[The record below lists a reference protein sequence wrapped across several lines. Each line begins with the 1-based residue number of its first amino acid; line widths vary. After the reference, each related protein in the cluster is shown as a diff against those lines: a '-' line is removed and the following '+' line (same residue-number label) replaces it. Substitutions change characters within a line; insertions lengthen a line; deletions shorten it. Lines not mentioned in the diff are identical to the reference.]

1 MQQEPGNMLLMAV
14 ILKDSYIPTGESLLH
29 EGQEHGT
36 WSQK

>member
-1 MQQEPGNMLLMAV
+1 MQQEPRNILLVAV
-14 ILKDSYIPTGESLLH
+14 TSKDSYIPTGESLLH